1 MKCKAIFITF
11 LSLLL
16 FTACQK
22 EEANCRDGVLGTYN
36 SPSTANYPEMDLI
49 LKAGED
55 DKDVVITWTAQ
66 VSSTPQSYVLE
77 GELNSNC
84 SILKI
89 TDQPVGPSAVY
100 NATLT
105 FDDDKL
111 VGTMVPNDPNA
122 NLTIAANFTKQ

>member
-1 MKCKAIFITF
+1 MKFTTILVTF

-22 EEANCRDGVLGTYN
+22 EETNCRDGVIGTYS
-36 SPSTANYPEMDLI
+36 SPSTANYPAMEFI
-49 LKAGED
+49 LKAGGED
-55 DKDVVITWTAQ
+55 KEVVITWTAQ

-89 TDQPVGPSAVY
+89 IDQPVGPSATY
-100 NATLT
+100 NGTLT

-111 VGTMVPNDPNA
+111 VGTMVPNDPNI
-122 NLTIAANFTKQ
+122 NLTIPVNFTKE